1 MIGND
6 IIDLNQAK
14 FPDSKRFKRYASK
27 ICADEEIAQ
36 FACFEQPLQSLWR
49 FWSLKE
55 AAYKAALRMCLVDS
69 FSPIQTQVSLL
80 DAHSSIVSINSTG
93 FSGFSIVESD
103 HIYSEVSL
111 EGLPSTRCIVEMKD
125 ASELISRITKVDK
138 LPFFQNDGIDKVA
151 SITHHGQYFGLL
163 YLS

>member
-6 IIDLNQAK
+6 IIDLRQAK

-36 FACFEQPLQSLWR
+36 FGCFEHPFQSLWR

-55 AAYKAALRMCLVDS
+55 AAYKAFLRLDITDS
-69 FSPIQTQVSLL
+69 FSPIQTQVRLL
-80 DAHSSIVSINSTG
+80 DKESSIVSINKTQ
-93 FSGFSIVESD
+93 FYGFSIVESD
-103 HIYSEVSL
+103 YIYSEVSL

-138 LPFFQNDGIDKVA
+138 LPFFQKDGIDKVA
-151 SITHHGQYFGLL
+151 SISHHGQYFGLL